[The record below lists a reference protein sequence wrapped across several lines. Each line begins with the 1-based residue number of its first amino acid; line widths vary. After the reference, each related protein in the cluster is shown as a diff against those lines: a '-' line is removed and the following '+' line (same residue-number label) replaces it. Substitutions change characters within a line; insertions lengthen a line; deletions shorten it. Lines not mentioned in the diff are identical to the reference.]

1 MCIYIYIIY
10 IYIYYRAAVFEMDMR
25 SLNNQVF
32 LVFLTLTNFCLLIM
46 LIYHDISTNPNG
58 RLEIWK
64 SRYLE
69 SAISIGEREIY
80 LYGYV

>member
-1 MCIYIYIIY
+1 MYIYN
-10 IYIYYRAAVFEMDMR
+10 RAAVFEMDMR

-46 LIYHDISTNPNG
+46 LISDYRPSPIHG

-69 SAISIGEREIY
+69 PARILKAPSRDDVGEMN
-80 LYGYV
+80 